1 VFRKLQFHDKSL
13 VHNLTHEKV
22 PEESAVKR
30 VTVEARVI
38 RSEVSVWLFKNGGDL
53 KTGTVPGCNFSRVN
67 TKRGEFL
74 FISRYYTL
82 NKRQANPRNG
92 KKFVNRRLDA
102 TGCLRAVKNP
112 PRRI

>member
-1 VFRKLQFHDKSL
+1 
-13 VHNLTHEKV
+13 VHNLTHGKV

-67 TKRGEFL
+67 TQ
-74 FISRYYTL
+74 SA
-82 NKRQANPRNG
+82 ANFSSYLVITPLINDKPTPETARSS
-92 KKFVNRRLDA
+92 
-102 TGCLRAVKNP
+102 
-112 PRRI
+112 